1 MSAEPQHPALR
12 DAWWA
17 FLEARFTDRATL
29 AAGLAELD
37 APALVSLAAHVIVA
51 RNLVRARDQ
60 GPEIEGQRL
69 NPLATE
75 ELTEWIVGKGRA
87 SWRSCLGAPDALLA
101 RLYARF
107 LEASSPQLLGEI
119 FHAYTARGA
128 GDLNDAVDAYLAAD
142 A

>member
-1 MSAEPQHPALR
+1 MSFGPAL
-12 DAWWA
+12 
-17 FLEARFTDRATL
+17 TL
-29 AAGLAELD
+29 GVHALAELVD
-37 APALVSLAAHVIVA
+37 V
-51 RNLVRARDQ
+51 Q
-60 GPEIEGQRL
+60 
-69 NPLATE
+69 
-75 ELTEWIVGKGRA
+75 LTDD
-87 SWRSCLGAPDALLA
+87 LAPDALLA